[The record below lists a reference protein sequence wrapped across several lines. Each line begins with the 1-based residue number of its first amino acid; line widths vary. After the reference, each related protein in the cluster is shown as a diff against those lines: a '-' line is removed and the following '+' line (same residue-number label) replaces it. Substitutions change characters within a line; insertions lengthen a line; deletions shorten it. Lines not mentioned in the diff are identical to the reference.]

1 MVGLGEVVVVEVKPP
16 AAQMAE
22 AEALMEQTMVGL
34 GKEQQ
39 QKNLE
44 VRPVPYIL
52 VVVVGIWDIL
62 VALAVVGKDLQV
74 VMVAVTEQRT

>member
-74 VMVAVTEQRT
+74 VMVVVTEQRT